1 MGWLARGA
9 LLAAALLVAPT
20 ASAQTIPLD
29 DPVEDVVNNV
39 GNTVNNVGNTVDDV
53 VDNVGGTVG
62 QTTQGVQEAVGSA
75 TGGGGGGGGGSS
87 NPVDQVGSA
96 VGSVTGG
103 GGGSGNVT
111 TATGGGSGSARTKL
125 VEQRGDRTRQGRAK
139 SEPAGGPQPALVMG
153 RLVVRTQNPSFS
165 AVSYVPL
172 AVQLTNDADRDGRYG
187 DSEAA
192 SAPNEDVSFQVRVE
206 NIGSS
211 ELTILA
217 IRDASPTPMG
227 STQDPRCGDL
237 VGISLAP
244 GQSRTCRFTAG
255 GFSPPPGERFVTVF
269 EVDVAD
275 PADPSRGGTVTD
287 TTLVATENGVLGL
300 FVKALAG
307 TGARIAMLLLAAA
320 LLVGVG
326 LLFRR
331 LGRRRSGR
339 ETLPVERPSGL
350 GHRVVREPS
359 GGGHPPVTRPRPRTR
374 RVRPH
379 PGRPRTTFRA

>member
-9 LLAAALLVAPT
+9 LLAAAVLVAPT

-29 DPVEDVVNNV
+29 DPVEGVGDAV

-62 QTTQGVQEAVGSA
+62 QTTQGVQDAVGSA
-75 TGGGGGGGGGSS
+75 TGGGGGGSS
-87 NPVDQVGSA
+87 NPVDQAGSV
-96 VGSVTGG
+96 VGSVTGDG
-103 GGGSGNVT
+103 AVTNTVGGS
-111 TATGGGSGSARTKL
+111 SGSARAKT
-125 VEQRGDRTRQGRAK
+125 EQRGDKTRQGRAK
-139 SEPAGGPQPALVMG
+139 SEPASGPQPALVMG

-192 SAPNEDVSFQVRVE
+192 SGPNEDVSFQVRVE

-255 GFSPPPGERFVTVF
+255 GFSPPPGERLVTVF

-287 TTLVATENGVLGL
+287 TTLVTTENGVLGL
-300 FVKALAG
+300 FVKALAS
-307 TGARIAMLLLAAA
+307 TGARIAILLLAAA
-320 LLVGVG
+320 LLVAIG

-331 LGRRRSGR
+331 LGRRRTAPD
-339 ETLPVERPSGL
+339 TLTVKRGSGL

-359 GGGHPPVTRPRPRTR
+359 GGGHPSVTRSRPRTR
-374 RVRPH
+374 PVRPH
-379 PGRPRTTFRA
+379 PGRRRTTFRA